1 MTTAKTITYNIAQNI
16 DTQKILFRIILMS
29 LVALLTV
36 YLYLIGSITFNVVAR
51 KSLENTVKSLSTN
64 VNELDLAYLNGV
76 NKIDKEYALSLGF
89 VDTHQNIFASRSINR
104 VAMR

>member
-51 KSLENTVKSLSTN
+51 KSLENTVKSLNTN